1 MRYTS
6 DLIDAQWEEIKEY
19 FPAGNKSKYD
29 KREPVN
35 AVLYPVK
42 KGIGEHLKTPMMF
55 IIRALAAFQK
65 TMRSKLFT
73 LKLCVLFPIFIRC
86 CVGSDSMWTGSYILV
101 GVCVKVY
108 YTTSKQYSHKY
119 PKIHSVLWKQC
130 LRTVGNYPK
139 DQWQR

>member
-6 DLIDAQWEEIKEY
+6 DLTDAQWEQIKEY

-42 KGIGEHLKTPMMF
+42 KGIGEHLKTPLKSF
-55 IIRALAAFQK
+55 ITFGSTFLREFKIRLKSSRFVGRLNGLCRGFKALAAFQK

-86 CVGSDSMWTGSYILV
+86 CVGSDFMWTGS
-101 GVCVKVY
+101 
-108 YTTSKQYSHKY
+108 
-119 PKIHSVLWKQC
+119 
-130 LRTVGNYPK
+130 
-139 DQWQR
+139 